1 MTHASRSIHSFHF
14 LKSAFFDFTGMSSSA
29 DESDSSRLSKLI
41 HFAQNSPIKFV
52 ALLTLLVTGAVPV
65 GAFLLY
71 AAGTVVC
78 TVLAAVILDLCLLVF
93 GVFGLALALC
103 FAGCISAG
111 VAGLFAMV
119 YFAYTVA
126 GRSLKSARARLTTSN
141 DTSSS
146 GTSSEDEESFDKN
159 K

>member
-1 MTHASRSIHSFHF
+1 
-14 LKSAFFDFTGMSSSA
+14 MSSSA

-71 AAGTVVC
+71 AAGTIVC
-78 TVLAAVILDLCLLVF
+78 TVIAAVVLDLSLLVF

-103 FAGCISAG
+103 FAGCITAG
-111 VAGLFAMV
+111 VAGLFAVV

-126 GRSLKSARARLTTSN
+126 VGSLKSARARLTPSN
-141 DTSSS
+141 DTSTP
-146 GTSSEDEESFDKN
+146 GTSSEDDESFDKN